1 MEPKLQRPL
10 GICLTKKLSMK
21 LLNSIIIVFISAF
34 VLIGCDDSNDDA
46 SKGRLEIAITDAPID
61 DENISAV
68 YLSIAGVELKTGDEE
83 WTELGAFDEP
93 VVINLLDYQN
103 GEVFFLTEESVDAG
117 DYSEIRLILNMP
129 EGEGATKANAG
140 TYLEYQDGTIQPLF
154 VPSGSTSGYKAK
166 GEFTV
171 PAGGVTG
178 LTIDFD
184 VRKSVVKAGN
194 SGKYILKP
202 ILRLLENNNVAMI
215 KGNVISLEE
224 YATIKVFAYAND
236 SFTEDEITEP
246 ATDDVDFP
254 NAVTSANVDAN
265 GNFTLAFMEPGTYDI
280 YAVGFD
286 DAGEFIGILDEWQDV
301 TLEAGEIEEITLE
314 EVEETPEG

>member
-1 MEPKLQRPL
+1 
-10 GICLTKKLSMK
+10 MK
-21 LLNSIIIVFISAF
+21 LLKSLIIMFMSAF

-46 SKGRLEIAITDAPID
+46 SKGRIEVAITDAPID
-61 DENISAV
+61 DENVTAL
-68 YLSIAGVELKTGDEE
+68 YLSIAGVELKTGEEE
-83 WTELGAFDEP
+83 WTKLGEFDEP

-103 GEVFFLTEESVDAG
+103 GEVFFLTEESIDAG
-117 DYSEIRLILNMP
+117 EYSEIRLILNMP
-129 EGEGATKANAG
+129 EGQGATKANAG
-140 TYLEYQDGTIQPLF
+140 TYLEYADGTFQPLF
-154 VPSGSTSGYKAK
+154 VPSGATSGYKAK

-202 ILRLLENNNVAMI
+202 VLRLLENNNVAMI

-224 YATIKVFAYAND
+224 YATVKVFAYKND
-236 SFTEDEITEP
+236 TFTEDEITEP
-246 ATDDVDFP
+246 ASDDVDFP
-254 NAVTSANVDAN
+254 NAVTSANVDES
-265 GNFTLAFMEPGTYDI
+265 GNYTLAFMEPGTYDI
-280 YAVGFD
+280 YAVAFD
-286 DAGEFIGILDEWQDV
+286 EAGEYIGIIDELQDV
-301 TLEAGEIEEITLE
+301 SLEAGEIEEVILE